1 MQLKKSIEIRIIKMN
16 CLRNFYKKEYKR
28 NKKIKKKQNDI

>member
-1 MQLKKSIEIRIIKMN
+1 MKLKKRIEIRIIKMN

-28 NKKIKKKQNDI
+28 NKKFKKETK